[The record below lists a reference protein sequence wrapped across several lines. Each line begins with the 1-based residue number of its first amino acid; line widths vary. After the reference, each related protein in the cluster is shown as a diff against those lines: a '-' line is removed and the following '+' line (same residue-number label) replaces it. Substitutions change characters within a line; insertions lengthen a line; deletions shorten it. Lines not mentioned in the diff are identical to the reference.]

1 MNPPSRDRSSFTGFA
16 HNPLNRRSEKRED
29 AAFMAALAEN
39 PAARTLV
46 LAGDMPVLL
55 ASGDQIDPLFG
66 MHDPW
71 RLGVVRELVFLGE
84 GARGPLFATLIEAAA
99 EPLEAAGCKM
109 IDLRS
114 LITRGIL
121 PSDVL
126 GALGQ
131 AKSVMHWHQKH
142 RFCANCGAPTRM
154 AASGWRRECDSCQ
167 AQHFPRTD
175 PVVIMLAVQDGSCL
189 LGRQS
194 RFPAGMY
201 SCLAGF
207 LEPGE
212 TLEDAVRRELHEEAG
227 IAVGKV
233 TYMSSQPWPFPASLM
248 IGCVAQ
254 SLGRDLVIDRE
265 ELEDARWFTLAESA
279 AILAGNHPD
288 GISCPPPM
296 AIAHQLMRDWVE
308 GGGGF

>member
-1 MNPPSRDRSSFTGFA
+1 MNPPHADRSSFTGFA

-29 AAFMAALAEN
+29 KAFMAALAEN
-39 PAARTLV
+39 SAARTLV
-46 LAGDMPVLL
+46 LAGDLPVLQ

-66 MHDPW
+66 MPEPW
-71 RLGVVRELVFLGE
+71 HLGVVRERVFLGE
-84 GARGPLFATLIEAAA
+84 GAHGPLFATLIEAAA
-99 EPLEAAGCKM
+99 GLLEAAGCKM

-114 LITRGIL
+114 LITGGCL

-154 AASGWRRECDSCQ
+154 AASGWRRECASCQ

-194 RFPAGMY
+194 RFPVGMY

-227 IAVGKV
+227 IVVGEV

-254 SLGRDLVIDRE
+254 SLSRDLVVDRE
-265 ELEDARWFTLAESA
+265 ELEDARWFTLAEA
-279 AILAGNHPD
+279 GAILAGNHPD
-288 GISCPPPM
+288 GICCPPPM

-308 GGGGF
+308 ASG